1 MSSAEESFR
10 RGDLAGCLGSL
21 QEEVRKHPNEV
32 RPRIFLA
39 QVLMVLGQWERA
51 LTQLGVL
58 KELDASTLPM
68 VHSYAAAIQCE
79 RLRAGVFS
87 GERSP
92 LLFGEPEPW
101 MAQMVQALG
110 LLASGHAREAAEMRS
125 RALESAPATAG
136 TLNGTPFEWLMDAD
150 ARFGPLLEVLLNGA
164 YYWVP
169 IHRVREI
176 RIEAPADVRDLVWL
190 PAEFVWVN
198 GGEAVGLIP
207 TRYPGSETSATD
219 ALRLARRTDWL
230 GDDEGVVGLGQ
241 RMLATNE
248 SELPLLEVRSVKL
261 GELPSA

>member
-1 MSSAEESFR
+1 MSTAEESFR
-10 RGDLAGCLGSL
+10 RGDLSGCLAAL
-21 QEEVRKHPNEV
+21 QDDVRKRPDDV
-32 RPRIFLA
+32 RQRIFLA

-58 KELDASTLPM
+58 KELDATALPM

-101 MAQMVQALG
+101 MAQMVQAVG
-110 LLASGHAREAAEMRS
+110 LLAAGHAAEAAELRG
-125 RALESAPATAG
+125 RALESAPATSG

-150 ARFGPLLEVLLNGA
+150 ARLGPLLEVLLNGA

-169 IHRVREI
+169 IHRVHEI

-190 PAEFVWVN
+190 PAEFVWAN

-207 TRYPGSETSATD
+207 TRYPGSETSEAD
-219 ALRLARRTDWL
+219 GIRLARRTEWL
-230 GDDEGVVGLGQ
+230 GGDEGAVGLGQ
-241 RMLATNE
+241 RMLATD
-248 SELPLLEVRSVKL
+248 ELEMPLLEVRSVKL
-261 GELPSA
+261 GEPPSA

>member
-1 MSSAEESFR
+1 MSTAEESFR
-10 RGDLAGCLGSL
+10 RGDLSGCLGAL
-21 QEEVRKHPNEV
+21 QDDVRKRPDDV
-32 RPRIFLA
+32 RQRIFLA

-58 KELDASTLPM
+58 KELDATALPM

-110 LLASGHAREAAEMRS
+110 LLAAGHAAEAAELRG
-125 RALESAPATAG
+125 RALESAPATSG

-150 ARFGPLLEVLLNGA
+150 ARLGPLLEVLLNGA

-169 IHRVREI
+169 IHRVHEI

-190 PAEFVWVN
+190 PAEFVWAN

-207 TRYPGSETSATD
+207 TRYPGSETSEAD
-219 ALRLARRTDWL
+219 AVRLARRTEWL
-230 GDDEGVVGLGQ
+230 GGDEGAVGLGQ
-241 RMLATNE
+241 RMLATD
-248 SELPLLEVRSVKL
+248 ELEMPLLEVRSVKL
-261 GELPSA
+261 GEPPSA